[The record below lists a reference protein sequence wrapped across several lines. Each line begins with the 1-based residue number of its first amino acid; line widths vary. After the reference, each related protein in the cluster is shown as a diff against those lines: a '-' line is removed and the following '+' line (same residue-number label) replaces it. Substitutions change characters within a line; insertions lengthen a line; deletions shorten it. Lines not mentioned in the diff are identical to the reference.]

1 MVGQAMTE
9 LTFEDA
15 IDLLLTLLPSDA
27 TNILLRAAGHELESY
42 RASFVKKLKRA
53 VPLSDDD
60 LMALCGADDSYT
72 AEEILIRAAWIRARN
87 KRIH

>member
-1 MVGQAMTE
+1 MDSATTE

-27 TNILLRAAGHELESY
+27 TNILLHAGPNDLDRY
-42 RASFVKKLKRA
+42 QAVFADKLKELI
-53 VPLSDDD
+53 PIDDDD

-72 AEEILIRAAWIRARN
+72 AEETLIRTAWLRARD
-87 KRIH
+87 KRVH